1 MLNLLPK
8 LFSKFLLGA
17 LCLCLGL
24 LPGVPALA
32 GEQQEAL
39 YQAIM
44 EFEILGQDK
53 QRGMRRDQW
62 ENLEKRFSSI
72 QNQGNAFAAE
82 AHFYR
87 ARTMEELGDRSK
99 NPGDYQIAAD
109 LYSALAERH
118 PRHPLRDNARFNQAV
133 LLAGPLR
140 SRTTALDLLD
150 GIIMAFPES
159 SMRAEAVELRG
170 RLRGPQP
177 QPQVRAP
184 IQPPPQAPAQP
195 QVPTSLPFQAPEQA
209 EILPP
214 TQTAPQPQAPV
225 LPPAAPSP
233 PIPPGFQA
241 PEQSHTPTLPP
252 TLDTPPSPTQTQLP
266 PASSG
271 RDSTPAPTQAPP
283 SIPATPQAK
292 ISGMSGSKNLAQPAQ
307 GATLAWME
315 WSGDAGDISLTLGLA
330 GRAKYRR
337 STLRPEGS
345 LPWRVRLELFG
356 AGLGD
361 ALPPEIFIKEGPL
374 AWIRTSAGDGNT
386 RLDLYLR
393 EARSYRVTVLRDPYR
408 LRVDISASQ
417 TMADGES
424 LTSPVAPAMT
434 AQLGLTMKTIM
445 VDAGH
450 GGHDPGASGNGLR
463 EASLTQDLAHRLGE
477 GLRRRDFAVLYTREG
492 NSFMKLAD
500 RTNLANAKNV
510 DLFISLHAN
519 YNHNKNLSGL
529 ETYYLDVARNDIAA
543 QVAARENGISLNET
557 SYAQIILSEL
567 NLNDKKEESLNVA
580 RLAHQ
585 TALNQLRQAGFP
597 VRDNGVRSALLHVLA
612 GARMPSILV
621 EMGYISNDGDA
632 SRLKN
637 DKYLQALAEG
647 ICNGVA
653 AYRAQVNAQGRKP

>member
-1 MLNLLPK
+1 MLNLLHK
-8 LFSKFLLGA
+8 LFPRFLLGA
-17 LCLCLGL
+17 LCLCLWL
-24 LPGVPALA
+24 LPGVPARA

-39 YQAIM
+39 YQAIL
-44 EFEILGQDK
+44 EFETLEQDK

-62 ENLEKRFSSI
+62 ENLEKRFAAI

-109 LYSALAERH
+109 LYSTLAERH

-140 SRTTALDLLD
+140 SRTAALDLLD
-150 GIIMAFPES
+150 GIMAAFPES
-159 SMRAEAVELRG
+159 GMRAEAVELSA

-177 QPQVRAP
+177 QPQVRSP
-184 IQPPPQAPAQP
+184 IQPPPQTPAQP
-195 QVPTSLPFQAPEQA
+195 QVPTPPLQIPEQA
-209 EILPP
+209 S
-214 TQTAPQPQAPV
+214 TT
-225 LPPAAPSP
+225 PPAAPSP
-233 PIPPGFQA
+233 P
-241 PEQSHTPTLPP
+241 LPP
-252 TLDTPPSPTQTQLP
+252 QPPAQAEPQPQVPVPPPVQETVPAPAQLP
-266 PASSG
+266 AQPQSPPVSPG
-271 RDSTPAPTQAPP
+271 QDSAPP
-283 SIPATPQAK
+283 PTRVPLSIPATPQDIPPPPAK
-292 ISGMSGSKNLAQPAQ
+292 ISGMSGSKNLAPPAQ
-307 GATLAWME
+307 GSTLAWME
-315 WSGDAGDISLTLGLA
+315 WSGDAEEISLTFGLA

-337 STLRPEGS
+337 STLPPEGS

-356 AGLGD
+356 AKLGD
-361 ALPPEIFIKEGPL
+361 ALPPEISIKEGPL
-374 AWIRTSAGDGNT
+374 ARIRTSAGSGNT
-386 RLDLYLR
+386 RLDLDLR
-393 EARSYRVTVLRDPYR
+393 EARSYRVAVLRNPYR

-417 TMADGES
+417 TLADGES
-424 LTSPVAPAMT
+424 LAAPVAPAMT
-434 AQLGLTMKTIM
+434 APLGLTMKTIM

-450 GGHDPGASGNGLR
+450 GGHDPGASGNSLR
-463 EASLTQDLAHRLGE
+463 EASLTLDLAHRLGE
-477 GLRRRDFAVLYTREG
+477 KLRSRGFTVLYTREG
-492 NSFMKLAD
+492 NTFMKLAD

-585 TALNQLRQAGFP
+585 GALNHLRQAGFP
-597 VRDNGVRSALLHVLA
+597 ARDNGVRSALLHVLA

-621 EMGYISNDGDA
+621 EMGYLSNDGDA
-632 SRLKN
+632 ARFKN

-653 AYRAQVNAQGRKP
+653 SYRAQVNAQGRTP